1 MGWYNSSWTY
11 RQKITVD
18 ATKVD
23 EVFSLLPI
31 YTSRLNLDFFD
42 NAKAGAADIR
52 ITQADG
58 TTEIARYIVAHD
70 ATAHTGL
77 ILANVLADV
86 SISTNTDYYV
96 YYGNAAASDHAT
108 SATYGRD
115 AVFAEYEGAYM
126 PGMTLSDLTGAG
138 RDLTAVATPTTAAST
153 YEGITA
159 AVYNGTTQ
167 GHYYTGVAVT
177 NWPMTIEALAYIAN
191 TTSNR
196 PAVALVSTAS
206 NSPQAYVG
214 FAQTADKI
222 SMTVNGDSGST
233 STAETSTTYVAN
245 TYYHMMGTRDANT
258 GTSTAYKNGGS
269 SGTESTTITTPTFN
283 TTSIGYLK
291 LATPST
297 FLAGRVAVA
306 LLSNSVRSADYSNT
320 MHNAWSTSGFF
331 TAGAIE
337 TETGGTTGW
346 VLFQTAATTTI
357 NANDRDWS
365 NPNNALSIDV
375 NAATAVLDD
384 VTYQYS
390 EKLKLTNP
398 AYGIAI
404 PSGETTYGAKFRVR
418 KSGQTSS
425 HREITDKTIKLI
437 DNSGAEYG
445 SNLADTVTA
454 WPSTST
460 TVDYTFSGGSISDST
475 FNSSAGLAIQGDA
488 STSNGSTTA
497 SVLTAWMRVDWDTPT
512 SSNTGTGAITLG
524 AATVSGTG
532 TEREDGSGTP
542 TLGNVDVSGA
552 GTQSLTGSGA
562 ITLGAFGVEGAS
574 SGVLNGSGAITLGS
588 VSTSGAGTQSFSGS
602 GAISLGAV
610 SVSGSEIA
618 EETTGWFLFQDSDIN
633 SDQLDSPTVLG
644 WRSDYYAL
652 TEDNDSADWG
662 GGGLGYGEK
671 FTVELNLT
679 HPDIDEIPSSASVS
693 SIEYRIRRFSWPV
706 STLTYDYIIRPIKGG
721 VVAGDNIANE
731 DAWDADLSG
740 EDALYN
746 GGLMGLDWSPSD
758 FGTGFGISIRAKA
771 DVLSFVFG
779 GNIMTVWGKINY
791 TIPEPITG
799 VGAIELGSISVGG
812 GGDSNLLGSGSI
824 TLGNVE
830 AKAAGNSDFCQCCIG
845 YTMSTLLEIRKRL
858 ARESGHYELV
868 ADYDSGDYADNGM
881 DEYIRGG
888 ARYLDDKFQYDKSEA
903 WFYKKLVEGESLV
916 TFQNNRIIKS
926 VWVNQA
932 SGDRKKLKR
941 LTLDEI
947 REQYTKDTLA
957 GETNGVPAYWTP
969 AILGLAPEQ
978 YTEDAASFAL
988 EGLTDYDLIMFGNHY
1003 PHKGIYVMPPCD
1015 DTYTV
1020 EVLAEWYS
1028 AELCDDEDV
1037 SFWSQYPE
1045 ILCMAARREIEIHLH
1060 RNTTGAADFE
1070 RPILEKLLDLYRN
1083 LIAEEVSGP
1092 PEDLV
1097 MNG

>member
-52 ITQADG
+52 ITQSDG
-58 TTEIARYIVAHD
+58 TTEIARYVVAHD

-86 SISTNTDYYV
+86 SISTDTDYYV

-115 AVFAEYEGAYM
+115 AVFSEYEGAYM

-167 GHYYTGVAVT
+167 GHYHTGVAVT

-320 MHNAWSTSGFF
+320 MYNAWSTSGFF

-346 VLFQTAATTTI
+346 VIANAGSSVSDGWTA
-357 NANDRDWS
+357 W
-365 NPNNALSIDV
+365 
-375 NAATAVLDD
+375 
-384 VTYQYS
+384 
-390 EKLKLTNP
+390 TNP
-398 AYGIAI
+398 TRVTADDASYATCAPPELDSTDWLRATFDLSALI
-404 PSGETTYGAKFRVR
+404 PSGATINGVKARFQASRGS
-418 KSGQTSS
+418 SGP
-425 HREITDKTIKLI
+425 REVQVYLVVGGTQV
-437 DNSGAEYG
+437 G
-445 SNLADTVTA
+445 SNKSAGAILTGTPTNYDRGGAADLWGTSITQAQAVATDFGFQIEFGDDDSGSDTVSVDA
-454 WPSTST
+454 MWINVHFT
-460 TVDYTFSGGSISDST
+460 TGG
-475 FNSSAGLAIQGDA
+475 
-488 STSNGSTTA
+488 
-497 SVLTAWMRVDWDTPT
+497 
-512 SSNTGTGAITLG
+512 NTGTGAITLG

-542 TLGNVDVSGA
+542 ALGNVEVSGA

-562 ITLGAFGVEGAS
+562 ITLGALGVDGVS
-574 SGVLNGSGAITLGS
+574 SGALNGTGDIMLGAI
-588 VSTSGAGTQSFSGS
+588 STSGAGTQSFSGS

-618 EETTGWFLFQDSDIN
+618 EETTGWFLFQYAESDNSGEWDQPSFALSDDSSYASRPFTLLGGESGYLIIKQPSGIDIPDDAQITSIQYKIKRWVDGYLP
-633 SDQLDSPTVLG
+633 SDKVFDLL
-644 WRSDYYAL
+644 
-652 TEDNDSADWG
+652 
-662 GGGLGYGEK
+662 
-671 FTVELNLT
+671 
-679 HPDIDEIPSSASVS
+679 
-693 SIEYRIRRFSWPV
+693 
-706 STLTYDYIIRPIKGG
+706 IRPIKDG
-721 VVAGDNIANE
+721 VPSGDNIAKVGAWPTSAETVEYNE
-731 DAWDADLSG
+731 D
-740 EDALYN
+740 
-746 GGLMGLDWSPSD
+746 LMGLTWESND
-758 FGTGFGISIRAKA
+758 FGSNFGLAIS
-771 DVLSFVFG
+771 VLALGPTTVSANVV
-779 GNIMTVWGKINY
+779 TVWGKINY
-791 TIPEPITG
+791 TVPEPITG

-812 GGDSNLLGSGSI
+812 GGDSNLLGYGSI